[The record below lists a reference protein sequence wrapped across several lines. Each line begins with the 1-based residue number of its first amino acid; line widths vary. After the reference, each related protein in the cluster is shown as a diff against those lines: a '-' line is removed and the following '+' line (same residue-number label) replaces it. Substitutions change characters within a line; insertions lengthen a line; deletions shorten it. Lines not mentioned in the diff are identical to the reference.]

1 MTITRNRKDR
11 KTKLVTTRLFLLAIL
26 CGLFAAPLFAQQK
39 LLRFQHIDPLVS
51 FASSDILSVT
61 QDEQGF
67 VWFASLYGGF
77 ARYDGYGFKV
87 YQHDPEDRNSLHTNE
102 VHSIYADPLG
112 GGVWAGTG
120 DGLVWLDT
128 KTDSLSVYRHEPGNS
143 QSLSS
148 SNINSVLRD
157 KYGVLWVGTGKGL
170 NRLNP
175 ETGAFTTYPLQF
187 ENPNPDVHTPATSVW
202 CLYEDSVGVLWVGTQ
217 GGGLL
222 RFDRTTDT
230 FQRYT
235 NNPDDP
241 TSLPGDAIWSMT
253 EDQNSELWVGT
264 SRGLAHLL
272 DKTSGKFEIFQT
284 NSMFP
289 ERSLNNVAAVL
300 EDRHG
305 NIWASLGEAVIVRPV
320 GRDAF
325 EFFEHDPA
333 DTGSLGPGR
342 VWTIF
347 EDRSGVLWMPSNTI
361 SSMVPTVRAFSLFSK
376 AIPKV
381 DAGNLLLDSADRFWL
396 GGSDGLHS
404 YDLNTGQW
412 ALHQPFPGT
421 EGTSNNLVT
430 GAGTYED
437 PDGTIWVITND
448 RLNRFDP
455 ATRQFESVDMPPTA
469 NCMLKGSDGLIWLCL
484 PFTGLAAYDFESGTK
499 EVFSHDESDPTTVSF
514 DFGYSLLEDRHGQ
527 LWYGTH
533 SGLNLFDRSAKTA
546 RRFFTD
552 PDDVNS
558 LSDSAIRSMYE
569 DTQGRLWIGT
579 QFGLNLMDT
588 QSFQVK
594 RFINGKKAEDNV
606 ITSIVSFDDGVLWLA
621 TQRGIARFDPQNG
634 QFENYS
640 YADGLSTQFIPYLQ
654 AGKNGILYAQ
664 SFAGILQIDTR
675 LLETKSQPPPVVLT
689 DFRLFNQSVSVS
701 TEHTPTLLDA
711 SIDHLDNLVLTHN
724 DQVVS
729 VTFSALDYHDPS
741 RNQYQ
746 YRLDGLNTQWIN
758 TTASNRVATFTDLSP
773 GDYTLQVRASNHD
786 GIWNEAGTS
795 LAITVLPPP
804 WQTWWA
810 YTLYAVAFLMLVTSF
825 VQWRTRLLHIRSREL
840 KSAVDERTQRL
851 IKSEE
856 TVRNQA
862 DSLRDLLDLKE
873 RLFTNIS
880 HEFRTPLTLM
890 LGPIDNALK
899 DAKRPEVIAQ
909 LDMARRNGKRVLR
922 LVDQLLE
929 LSRLSSEE
937 PLTLSPQPLKPI
949 VEVVSEA
956 FRPYAREKGIT
967 LSVMTDENLW
977 VNCASDAIERMLMNL
992 VSNSLKFT
1000 PKGGRVNV
1008 ILREYEDGP
1017 DSKSDQV
1024 ELAVFDTG
1032 KGIPHDMQQ
1041 AIFERFKRADEFGE
1055 AVPGSGIG
1063 LALVKELTD
1072 AHGGKITLKSEPGK
1086 GTVVTIL
1093 LPRHRVKAGVAL
1105 KSDLV
1110 SSEALN
1116 LEIDTLEQPKPLITD
1131 GSNETDVDKPQLLV
1145 IEDNRD
1151 MQAYLYQ
1158 MLSGNYQ
1165 VELMGDGEAGLAFA
1179 LEQIPDIVVC
1189 DVMLPKKDGYQVSHE
1204 LKADDRTS
1212 HIPIIMLTARSDED
1226 SKLEGLREHVDD
1238 FLTKPFNE
1246 EELMIRI
1253 ANLLAVRDIMKA
1265 RYSGQLHAGGDPRS
1279 ELREPERLFM
1289 ERLELT
1295 LDKNHVDL
1303 EFTITQMADCMALSV
1318 RQLQRKL
1325 KALTD
1330 QQPGHYLRLYRLNRS
1345 LALLQVGKRIGDVA
1359 YSVGFGSPAHFASCF
1374 RAQYGST
1381 PTEYQEGCLG
1391 AGVKKVDSGSSPE

>member
-1 MTITRNRKDR
+1 MIIRKR
-11 KTKLVTTRLFLLAIL
+11 TGHKAKHVTTKLLLIVVL
-26 CGLFAAPLFAQQK
+26 CGLFTFPIYAQQK
-39 LLRFQHIDPLVS
+39 LIRFQHIDPAES
-51 FASSDILSVT
+51 FATRYIMSMT

-67 VWFASLYGGF
+67 LWFSSLFGGL
-77 ARYDGYGFKV
+77 ARYDGYEFKI
-87 YQHDPEDRNSLHTNE
+87 YRHDPDNPNSLPTNE
-102 VHSIYADPLG
+102 VHALQPDLNG
-112 GGVWAGTG
+112 GMWVAT
-120 DGLVWLDT
+120 DAGLVMLDT
-128 KTDSLSVYRHEPGNS
+128 KTEQMTIYRHEPDNP
-143 QSLSS
+143 QSLSH
-148 SNINSVLRD
+148 SNISIVIQDSQDILWVATENGLNRKDPGSEDFRHYPLNFEQPNPDILTPYQWVWCLFEDSHGQLWVGTLGGGLLRYD
-157 KYGVLWVGTGKGL
+157 RAADHFTRILNDPDNPESLPNDVVRTITEDQDGSLWVGTGDGFA
-170 NRLNP
+170 RLLDQDSP
-175 ETGAFTTYPLQF
+175 RF
-187 ENPNPDVHTPATSVW
+187 E
-202 CLYEDSVGVLWVGTQ
+202 
-217 GGGLL
+217 
-222 RFDRTTDT
+222 RFDPR
-230 FQRYT
+230 
-235 NNPDDP
+235 
-241 TSLPGDAIWSMT
+241 
-253 EDQNSELWVGT
+253 EL
-264 SRGLAHLL
+264 
-272 DKTSGKFEIFQT
+272 
-284 NSMFP
+284 FP
-289 ERSLNNVAAVL
+289 ERNL
-300 EDRHG
+300 HG
-305 NIWASLGEAVIVRPV
+305 VTTALLFDQAGNLWAGIGGAVIVRPA
-320 GRDAF
+320 GTDLF
-325 EFFEHDPA
+325 EFFQHDPA
-333 DTGSLGPGR
+333 DPGSLGNGR

-347 EDRSGVLWMPSNTI
+347 EDRSDVLWMLTDSI
-361 SSMVPTVRAFSLFSK
+361 SWMVPSLNAFSLF
-376 AIPKV
+376 PKELPPT
-381 DAGNLLLDSADRFWL
+381 DEDHLTLDSSNRLWTGSQDGLIGLDLDSGEWSHHVPFAASEGSRDNSIKGAGIYEDANGKIWVSTPRRLNQFDPASGNFETIDL
-396 GGSDGLHS
+396 PAEPNAMFMGSDGLM
-404 YDLNTGQW
+404 W
-412 ALHQPFPGT
+412 MA
-421 EGTSNNLVT
+421 
-430 GAGTYED
+430 
-437 PDGTIWVITND
+437 
-448 RLNRFDP
+448 
-455 ATRQFESVDMPPTA
+455 
-469 NCMLKGSDGLIWLCL
+469 L
-484 PFTGLAAYDFESGTK
+484 PFKGLGALDVATQVLQIFAS
-499 EVFSHDESDPTTVSF
+499 DESDPTSVSHN
-514 DFGYSLLEDRHGQ
+514 FGYAVLEDSKNR
-527 LWYGTH
+527 LWYGTQH
-533 SGLNLFDRSAKTA
+533 GLNLFDRSTGKAT
-546 RRFFTD
+546 RYFNI
-552 PDDVNS
+552 PSDVTS
-558 LSDSAIRSMYE
+558 LSNNTVRQIFE
-569 DTQGRLWIGT
+569 DTSGRLWIGT
-579 QFGLNLMDT
+579 QYGLSLLGEN
-588 QSFQVK
+588 
-594 RFINGKKAEDNV
+594 NGKFIRYFNGKGASDNV
-606 ITSIVSFDDGVLWLA
+606 FSSIVSFGDKYLWLA
-621 TQRGIARFDPQNG
+621 TDRGIARFDTSNG
-634 QFENYS
+634 KFNNYS
-640 YADGLSTQFIPYLQ
+640 YADGLPSGFKRVLQ
-654 AGKNGILYAQ
+654 AGGNGILYTPTM
-664 SFAGILQIDTR
+664 AGFVAIDTKK
-675 LLETKSQPPPVVLT
+675 LEYTSDPPPIVLT
-689 DFRLFNQSVSVS
+689 DFRLFNRSVAVS
-701 TEHTPTLLDA
+701 TIDSPTPLT
-711 SIDHLDNLVLTHN
+711 SNIGFLDNLSLSHS

-729 VTFSALDYHDPS
+729 FEFATLDFFDP
-741 RNQYQ
+741 NQNTHQ
-746 YRLDGLNTQWIN
+746 YMLEGLNDRWMPIN
-758 TTASNRVATFTDLSP
+758 GKNRVATFTDLAP
-773 GDYTLQVRASNHD
+773 GEYRLRVRGANRA
-786 GIWNEAGTS
+786 GIWNETGVT
-795 LAITVLPPP
+795 LGINVIPPP

-810 YTLYAVAFLMLVTSF
+810 YTLYAVAFLMLITSF

-840 KSAVDERTQRL
+840 KTAVDERTQRL

-899 DAKRPEVIAQ
+899 DAERPEVVAQ

-977 VNCASDAIERMLMNL
+977 VNCESDAIERILMNL

-1008 ILREYEDGP
+1008 ILRELEDGS
-1017 DSKSDQV
+1017 DSEDDQV

-1072 AHGGKITLKSEPGK
+1072 AHGGKATLKSEPDK

-1093 LPRHRVKAGVAL
+1093 LPRYRVRAGVAL

-1116 LEIDTLEQPKPLITD
+1116 LEIDTLEQPKPLTKDD
-1131 GSNETDVDKPQLLV
+1131 GNGKDGEKPQLLV

-1151 MQAYLYQ
+1151 MQVYLYQ
-1158 MLSGNYQ
+1158 MLSGDYE
-1165 VELMGDGEAGLAFA
+1165 VELAGDGEAGLDFAF
-1179 LEQIPDIVVC
+1179 EQIPDIVVC

-1204 LKADDRTS
+1204 LKTDDRTS

-1345 LALLQVGKRIGDVA
+1345 LALLQAGKRIGDVA

-1391 AGVKKVDSGSSPE
+1391 GGVKKVDSGSGPE